1 MKKLLLIIAFIAIT
15 VSAFCQ
21 DTERAYAAQV
31 GTWSKVKSG
40 WVWDNVQKVNLT
52 ITFDK
57 SVVSINNE
65 MGSVFET
72 LEIFDKKD
80 DHITWKALDEEYI
93 ACYLTMQYTDDYTV
107 LIITYD
113 NACFRYYY

>member
-1 MKKLLLIIAFIAIT
+1 MKKLILIIAFIVI
-15 VSAFCQ
+15 SISIFCQ
-21 DTERAYAAQV
+21 DTETVYAAQV
-31 GTWSKVKSG
+31 GTWSKIKNN
-40 WVWDNVQKVNLT
+40 WVWDDVENVNLT

-72 LEIFDKKD
+72 LEAFDEED

-93 ACYLTMQYTDDYTV
+93 TCYLTMQYTDEYTV
-107 LIITYD
+107 LIVTY
-113 NACFRYYY
+113 NNVCFRYYY

>member
-1 MKKLLLIIAFIAIT
+1 MKKLLLILAFIAIT

-21 DTERAYAAQV
+21 DTEEAYAAQV
-31 GTWSKVKSG
+31 GTWSKVKKG
-40 WVWDNVQKVNLT
+40 WVWSEVEEVHLT

-80 DHITWKALDEEYI
+80 DHITWKSLDEEYI
-93 ACYLTMQYTDDYTV
+93 TCYLTMQYTDDYTV